1 MSSEK
6 FKKIGWDV
14 GGAHLKA
21 VLVDESG
28 KVLKA
33 IQMAC
38 PLWQGLDKL
47 NAAVDA
53 ALKTMDAVD
62 VHHAVTMTGELADIF
77 INRCDGVNKISSIMS
92 EKLGKNSWFYA
103 GEKGFVTLS
112 EVEELH
118 AKIASANWHASASY
132 VASKIGQGLFIDIG
146 SSTTDLILLKDARP
160 ANKGFSDAERMR
172 ADELVYTG
180 VVRTPLMALAQ
191 TITFNNQQYH
201 IAAEHFSTTA
211 DIYRLNG
218 GLTEMEDMAPTADG
232 AGKTPEASMR
242 RIARMLGHDKEDA
255 SDASWL
261 ALAQSFK
268 LQQLKQ
274 LESAIS
280 NLLARNQI
288 AQDAPL
294 IGAGTGAFLV
304 RELAQRLSRAYLPI
318 ESLIL
323 AGSEEL
329 RHWAGI
335 CFPAYAVASLMP
347 K

>member
-1 MSSEK
+1 MCSEK
-6 FKKIGWDV
+6 FKKIGWDI

-28 KVLKA
+28 RVLEA
-33 IQMAC
+33 IQRVC
-38 PLWQGLDKL
+38 PLWQGLGKL
-47 NAAVDA
+47 NAAVDDV
-53 ALKTMDAVD
+53 LKVMGAGD

-77 INRCDGVNKISSIMS
+77 INRRDGVNKISSLMS

-112 EVEELH
+112 EIDELH
-118 AKIASANWHASASY
+118 TQIASANWHASASY
-132 VASKIGQGLFIDIG
+132 VAKKIDQGLLIDIG
-146 SSTTDLILLKDARP
+146 SSTTDLILLKDAKP
-160 ANKGFSDAERMR
+160 ANEGFSDAERMR

-191 TITFNNQQYH
+191 RITFNDQQYH

-211 DIYRLNG
+211 DIYRITG
-218 GLTEMEDMAPTADG
+218 DLTEMEDMAPTADG

-280 NLLARNQI
+280 NLLARNRI
-288 AQDAPL
+288 HQDAPF
-294 IGAGTGAFLV
+294 IGAGAGAFLV
-304 RELAQRLSRAYLPI
+304 RELAQRFNRGYVPI

-323 AGSEEL
+323 ADSQEL